1 MRHDITLDNNFD
13 LQIVDGDFLVSV
25 SDEQNIELLL
35 ISCAGMWKQYPLVGA
50 NIKGDVNGL
59 FNDVMKNTIKQ
70 QLVSDGYNGVTFK
83 FNQNTANLD
92 IKINS

>member
-1 MRHDITLDNNFD
+1 MRHDITLDNNND

-35 ISCAGMWKQYPLVGA
+35 ISCAGQQYPLVGA
-50 NIKGDVNGL
+50 NIKGDINGL

-70 QLVSDGYNGVTFK
+70 QLVSDGYNSVTFK
-83 FNQNTANLD
+83 FDQSTANIN
-92 IKINS
+92 IKLNQ

>member
-1 MRHDITLDNNFD
+1 MRRDITLDNNND

-35 ISCAGMWKQYPLVGA
+35 ISCAGQWKQYPLVGA
-50 NIKGDVNGL
+50 NIKGDINGL

-70 QLVSDGYNGVTFK
+70 QLVSDGYNSVTFK
-83 FNQNTANLD
+83 FDQSTANIN
-92 IKINS
+92 IKLNQ